1 MGLTQDEL
9 GQLIDSFGIKCGAE
23 KLRTL
28 FRQCSSGL
36 DIATVGAIQE
46 AFLKAAKM
54 DPDKIGLV
62 KGGSDRLLKLLAG
75 REVRFNPILI
85 RF

>member
-1 MGLTQDEL
+1 
-9 GQLIDSFGIKCGAE
+9 
-23 KLRTL
+23 
-28 FRQCSSGL
+28 
-36 DIATVGAIQE
+36 
-46 AFLKAAKM
+46 M